1 MLELKAVQNGL
12 SPAEENTLAEFLFT
26 HLEQYGDSK
35 EAISS
40 CLRYASGQNHAPGGL
55 ILQATENKQLVG
67 VAVFNHTG
75 MKGYIPEHILVY
87 LAVHSNQRGKG
98 LGKKLI
104 EKGLS
109 QLSGDVALHVEAS
122 NPAKR
127 LYERMGFTNPYL
139 EMRLKR

>member
-12 SPAEENTLAEFLFT
+12 SPAQENNLAHFLFT

-35 EAISS
+35 EAITN
-40 CLRYASGQNHAPGGL
+40 CLRYASGHNHSPGGL
-55 ILQATENKQLVG
+55 ILQATANDELVG
-67 VAVFNHTG
+67 VAVFNNTG

-87 LAVHSNQRGKG
+87 LAVHANQRGQG

-104 EKGLS
+104 EKGL
-109 QLSGDVALHVEAS
+109 QELSGDVALHVEAS